1 MEITRKHSGPRMS
14 GVVMHGETIY
24 LSGQVA
30 DNRDGG
36 TGAQTS
42 DILGKIERLLADAG
56 SDKSKILSATI
67 YLTDIRDFAAMNEVW
82 DAWVDQGNPPAR
94 TTVEAKLA
102 APAVRVEMTMIAA
115 R

>member
-1 MEITRKHSGPRMS
+1 METTRKHSGPRMS

-42 DILGKIERLLADAG
+42 DILSKIERLLADAG
-56 SDKSKILSATI
+56 SNKSKILSATI